1 MSLLL
6 ACLRTRLLA
15 IDMTWSLKRNSRLE
29 LRLLHLIRYHHT
41 SSVEECRR
49 ESTRRPVGKLPG
61 IHATTPLTYKY
72 ADDRGQVFTP
82 RRSFSTTPAKKT
94 VSILEV
100 KFWTPERLSSYI
112 FSLPW
117 FYVPTNFQYETLY
130 ILYSRPTPF
139 PPSLHADWS
148 DMMNS
153 CAGSSDIFVNL
164 RLHDF
169 QLHLP
174 GLYHFAFKFFV
185 ENRYRYLR

>member
-15 IDMTWSLKRNSRLE
+15 IDMTWSLKRNSRPE

-82 RRSFSTTPAKKT
+82 RRSFSTAPAKKT
-94 VSILEV
+94 LSILEV
-100 KFWTPERLSSYI
+100 KFLNAWASKFIHFQFTVVLCAHEFPIWDTVHPLLPPHPLPFLPSCGLIGYDEFMCWKFRYI
-112 FSLPW
+112 
-117 FYVPTNFQYETLY
+117 
-130 ILYSRPTPF
+130 
-139 PPSLHADWS
+139 
-148 DMMNS
+148 
-153 CAGSSDIFVNL
+153 C
-164 RLHDF
+164 
-169 QLHLP
+169 
-174 GLYHFAFKFFV
+174 
-185 ENRYRYLR
+185 